1 MHEKIEFAELRASG
15 GLPSPKGVAL
25 KVMQMCQDEHLS
37 LKDLAQ
43 TIQGDPALAG
53 RIIKIANYVNPNRS
67 RPIASVTTDTLILIG
82 IHAVRQV
89 VLGLSLVGDYRDG
102 KCKLFD
108 YEQFWSFSV
117 AMGSAAQAI
126 SAAIRVTAPA
136 EMFNCG
142 LMSGIGQLA
151 LVTVRPEAYCE
162 LLTKYPNASLKTL
175 QEAQLEYFGMA
186 QRDMM
191 VFMLQDWGIPKLF
204 IDALYY
210 HEDPLSSGYAENS
223 RPLRITYALQLASL
237 LARACVES
245 EVDKQL
251 LARIKAFGTLLEIE
265 TERLDDIAEQTL
277 REWQEW
283 CSVLGIQVRRTPPAP
298 IKAEEITAPAAETA
312 PAAAIELISPEP
324 TDPLNENVPP
334 ITPLRVLVASA
345 NELQCNILSK
355 ALVPHGHTVNI
366 VNSGQKALSLIEE
379 FKPHVLITDWL
390 LPELDGVGL
399 CKAVRKHPL
408 GERIYCI
415 VVTQFE
421 DERRRVDAY
430 EAGADELMRTPLNA
444 RMLSAQMLVAQRYA
458 KIPDES

>member
-1 MHEKIEFAELRASG
+1 MTEKIDFIELKTAG

-25 KVMQMCQDEHLS
+25 KVMQLCQDENLS
-37 LKDLAQ
+37 LRDLAQ

-67 RPIASVTTDTLILIG
+67 RPIASVTTDTLVLIG

-89 VLGLSLVGDYRDG
+89 VLGLSLVGNYRDG
-102 KCKLFD
+102 RCKLFD

-117 AMGSAAQAI
+117 AMGSAAHAI
-126 SAAIRVTAPA
+126 CTATRVAAPA

-162 LLTKYPNASLKTL
+162 MLSSTTDASTKVLY
-175 QEAQLEYFGMA
+175 EAQQHQFGMT

-237 LARACVES
+237 LARACIES
-245 EVDKQL
+245 EVDEAL
-251 LARIKAFGTLLEIE
+251 LARIKAFGQLLDIE
-265 TERLDDIAEQTL
+265 HEQLDAIAEQT
-277 REWQEW
+277 RTEWQEW
-283 CSVLGIQVRRTPPAP
+283 CRLLDVQIRRIPVKPKPEPAP
-298 IKAEEITAPAAETA
+298 VAQVPAEIELPASAPAE
-312 PAAAIELISPEP
+312 PAAP
-324 TDPLNENVPP
+324 VV
-334 ITPLRVLVASA
+334 PLRILVASA

-355 ALVPHGHTVNI
+355 TFTPAGHKITVAQNGVQALEMIGTEN
-366 VNSGQKALSLIEE
+366 
-379 FKPHVLITDWL
+379 PHVLIADWM
-390 LPELDGVGL
+390 LPELDGISL
-399 CKAVRKHPL
+399 SKALRKLPS
-408 GERIYCI
+408 GDKVYTII
-415 VVTQFE
+415 ITQFE
-421 DERRRVDAY
+421 DERRRVEAY
-430 EAGADELMRTPLNA
+430 ESGADELLRTPLNA
-444 RMLSAQMLVAQRYA
+444 RMLTALMQVAQRY
-458 KIPDES
+458 ITTHSS

>member
-1 MHEKIEFAELRASG
+1 MHEKIDFIELRASG

-25 KVMQMCQDEHLS
+25 KVMQLCQDENLS
-37 LKDLAQ
+37 LKELAQ

-89 VLGLSLVGDYRDG
+89 VLGLSLVGNYREG
-102 KCKLFD
+102 RCKLFD
-108 YEQFWSFSV
+108 YEHFWSLSV
-117 AMGSAAQAI
+117 AMGSAAHAI
-126 SAAIRVTAPA
+126 CSAIRVAAPA

-142 LMSGIGQLA
+142 LMSGVGQLA
-151 LVTVRPEAYCE
+151 LVTVRPETYCE
-162 LLTKYPNASLKTL
+162 ILSQLPDAPTKSL
-175 QEAQLEYFGMA
+175 QDAQREYFGLT

-237 LARACVES
+237 LARACVEA
-245 EVDKQL
+245 EIDETL
-251 LARIKAFGTLLEIE
+251 LARIKAFADLLEIE
-265 TERLDDIAEQTL
+265 PEQLDAIAEQT
-277 REWQEW
+277 RTEWQDW
-283 CSVLGIQVRRTPPAP
+283 CATLEVRIRRTPTSKPAP
-298 IKAEEITAPAAETA
+298 TAPPTPPAKDTSPP
-312 PAAAIELISPEP
+312 PAAPLAEAIHP
-324 TDPLNENVPP
+324 V
-334 ITPLRVLVASA
+334 TPLRILVASA
-345 NELQCNILSK
+345 NELQCNILIK
-355 ALVPHGHTVNI
+355 ILTPAGHTVTIAN
-366 VNSGQKALSLIEE
+366 NGQKALDMVEQYH
-379 FKPHVLITDWL
+379 PHVLIADWL
-390 LPELDGVGL
+390 LPELDGVSL
-399 CKAVRKHPL
+399 CKALRKHAL

-421 DERRRVDAY
+421 DERRKMDAY
-430 EAGADELMRTPLNA
+430 EAGADELLRTPLNP

-458 KIPDES
+458 KTHGDA

>member
-1 MHEKIEFAELRASG
+1 
-15 GLPSPKGVAL
+15 
-25 KVMQMCQDEHLS
+25 
-37 LKDLAQ
+37 
-43 TIQGDPALAG
+43 
-53 RIIKIANYVNPNRS
+53 
-67 RPIASVTTDTLILIG
+67 
-82 IHAVRQV
+82 
-89 VLGLSLVGDYRDG
+89 
-102 KCKLFD
+102 
-108 YEQFWSFSV
+108 
-117 AMGSAAQAI
+117 MGSAAHAI
-126 SAAIRVTAPA
+126 CAAIRVTAPA

-162 LLTKYPNASLKTL
+162 LLSQHPDATSKAL
-175 QEAQLEYFGMA
+175 QEAQLAYFGMS

-223 RPLRITYALQLASL
+223 RPLRITYTLQLASL

-245 EVDKQL
+245 EVDDKL

-265 TERLDDIAEQTL
+265 TERLDDIAEQTQ
-277 REWQEW
+277 REWQDW
-283 CSVLGIQVRRTPPAP
+283 CSVLDIRVRRTPPLH
-298 IKAEEITAPAAETA
+298 IRAAEVAA
-312 PAAAIELISPEP
+312 PTPEEAAPEAVIEDIAPP
-324 TDPLNENVPP
+324 PVDPLAESTPP

-345 NELQCNILSK
+345 NELQCNILGK
-355 ALVPHGHTVNI
+355 TLIPHGHTVNI
-366 VNSGQKALSLIEE
+366 VNTGQKALDLIEK
-379 FKPHVLITDWL
+379 FRPHVLITDWL
-390 LPELDGVGL
+390 LPELDGVSL
-399 CKAVRKHPL
+399 CKAVRKNPL

-430 EAGADELMRTPLNA
+430 EAGADELMRTPLNP

-458 KIPDES
+458 KIPGEP